1 MTTRVR
7 RQSVLYVNMGPTRCT
22 RMKIFYQAYDAAK
35 DQLEEQVQKQQ
46 LKLKDVTGRM
56 GSVTRHQNELG
67 NTQRKLQEDAATVCT
82 SVAVRFLRRQ
92 RQLMKE
98 ILMSLQA
105 PFVMVQEK
113 LDTLHGVHTS
123 IVSAIDYTQR
133 TLESTRR
140 EELITLTDVLQT
152 KCDENQKLELPEDD
166 TQDTRILL
174 SFQGQRALEEL
185 IDTFGGL
192 ASSLNMDH
200 IPDSQPTSQDL
211 LATIRRER
219 ETITMHEGRWQQLQ
233 QMIHRIP
240 ELKGSDS
247 RMARSQE
254 PEQLTSQEVHGI
266 VTNLITGA
274 FIPGETIPRGIT
286 LQGYATLHVIRQD
299 RSVNFIICPK
309 LQLDAG
315 RANTDYCHVTT
326 DGELAN
332 SPPATQHTDS
342 GRLQELRGTCS
353 STPIPLPPSPSSVTP
368 VPHTTRYWET
378 NTRVGVVGYGW
389 GWWPVLEVGVGE
401 ESQVDSEGY
410 VCYQRRSL
418 CVSVWS
424 CVTHRGSLCTRVY
437 LAGEEGKCYR
447 NTMSDTPGTQATL
460 HYGVVLDVGRGRIG
474 FIDVDR
480 SVVLGKVDV
489 KFKEDLLP
497 VFAVDPS
504 DYFTVNMKVVSGE
517 EILMSDIK
525 KSLINEVLA

>member
-315 RANTDYCHVTT
+315 RVNTRYCHVTT
-326 DGELAN
+326 DGELVN
-332 SPPATQHTDS
+332 SRPATQHTDS
-342 GRLQELRGTCS
+342 GRLQRLFGTCS

-378 NTRVGVVGYGW
+378 NTRVGGVW
-389 GWWPVLEVGVGE
+389 CPVLEMGVGE
-401 ESQVDSEGY
+401 ERQVDSGVY
-410 VCYQRRSL
+410 VCHQRRSW
-418 CVSVWS
+418 CVRVGI
-424 CVTHRGSLCTRVY
+424 CRTHRGSVCTRVC
-437 LAGEEGKCYR
+437 LAGKEGKCYR
-447 NTMSDTPGTQATL
+447 NTMSDSPGTQATL

-489 KFKEDLLP
+489 EFKEDLLP
-497 VFAVDPS
+497 AFSVCAVS
-504 DYFTVNMKVVSGE
+504 DFTVNMKVVSGE

-525 KSLINEVLA
+525 KSLINEALA